1 MEVIGRFEDGTR
13 FAGMTMDRLIFSCLA
28 FVVCGASLSL
38 AQAPDAAIP
47 LRHGRHQISKKQVRL
62 IREKE
67 DARSDRGDSTGKA
80 FVPGSSRGRSLKSAD
95 EMHQIYGRMSRRD
108 RGVFFGVAKTA
119 LRGQEIN
126 DALDQ
131 GRELVFHEIFVTETD
146 QDPPLIDVDGDGT
159 LDHVDVLRYS
169 SPETHNHRLCGP
181 TIVMRRNQKLVIHL
195 KNQLKASR
203 EPVMQWNPG
212 SEPPEPPEAPAY
224 WMMDAPHEL
233 FSTNMHTHGLH
244 ISSGGGHDNSF
255 LTLGPTRTEEPNEL
269 FLDYQLPANHVAGTF
284 WYHAHRHGSVAYQLA
299 NGMAG
304 ALIVLGDEDPTSPDL
319 ESLPEIQAANQIKH
333 PTDSTQDVEY
343 GRVMLLQQLVFTKTS
358 VTVKDQDGADR
369 PRWIVDPADVNDR
382 KSALPESNEGR
393 ITEGIPPNKPDPDE
407 FLAVNGQ
414 ASPSI
419 EIQRGQIER
428 WRLIHAGRESAL
440 NLAWYHAADLKDP
453 SNSDPPIT
461 DTIETYEIATDGIP
475 TGRLSKLTNVELYP
489 GYRSD
494 ILVRVTDKALDGEY
508 WLLPSEAKRL
518 VRTHLG
524 PVQNSTPVAK
534 LFVKGALDRPMRLP
548 AAAKLDRLKRP
559 VPDMTGAQT
568 LNLNFTFADKLRFG
582 VANQA
587 HGPGKP
593 YSESGSAESIA
604 IPINTPQ
611 VWYLGVHEFLPGV
624 NEAVKHPFHIHVNP
638 FYVPTLGVWKDTLA
652 ISREEVTKV
661 YFVPQDFAGRSV
673 LHCHILDHE
682 DQGMMKDINIVG
694 ASRSQY
700 PELYQLERVPD
711 SEQASVSSLQ
721 LESGKN
727 NVLVFITGMDCPHCA
742 EGLVKLWKRSDPL
755 KNFNATIQCLS
766 AMSFEQSDLTN
777 LGVAEKDHFTFQSV
791 PKGFELSQ
799 LDTTPK
805 LRPTNKAGST
815 PSYTHGVV
823 IFDRNQKLRFRYLG
837 DRPLNDLDE
846 ITYALMELNP
856 VQSAVRRRQNPS
868 AK

>member
-1 MEVIGRFEDGTR
+1 
-13 FAGMTMDRLIFSCLA
+13 MDRVIIFQVGFLLCFSVNA
-28 FVVCGASLSL
+28 L

-47 LRHGRHQISKKQVRL
+47 LRHGPHRISKKQVRL
-62 IREKE
+62 IRQKE
-67 DARSDRGDSTGKA
+67 DQRPEQIESLGPSS
-80 FVPGSSRGRSLKSAD
+80 VPGSSRGRSLESPD
-95 EMHQIYGRMSRRD
+95 EMHRVFSRMSRRD
-108 RGVFFGVAKTA
+108 RGVYFGNTKVA
-119 LRGQEIN
+119 LRGQELN
-126 DALDQ
+126 NALDQ
-131 GRELVFHEIFVTETD
+131 GRDLVFHEIIVTETD
-146 QDPPLIDVDGDGT
+146 SDRPLIDVDGDGV
-159 LDHVDVLRYS
+159 LDQVDVLRYS
-169 SPETHNHRLCGP
+169 SPETTNDRLCGP

-195 KNQLKASR
+195 KNQLKANR
-203 EPVMQWNPG
+203 EPVMEWNPG
-212 SEPPEPPEAPAY
+212 CEPPEPPDPPAY

-233 FSTNMHTHGLH
+233 YTTNIHTHGLH

-255 LTLGPTRTEEPNEL
+255 LDLGPTHTEQPTEL

-304 ALIVLGDEDPTSPDL
+304 ALIVLGDDDPSSPDL

-343 GRVMLLQQLVFTKTS
+343 GRVMLLQQLVFTKT
-358 VTVKDQDGADR
+358 TVAVKGKDGVDR

-382 KSALPESNEGR
+382 KSAVAEKNEGR

-407 FLAVNGQ
+407 VLAVNGQ
-414 ASPSI
+414 APPTI
-419 EIQRGQIER
+419 DFQRGQIER

-440 NLAWYHAADLKDP
+440 NLAWYNTADLKDP
-453 SNSDPPIT
+453 NNPDPPTT
-461 DTIETYEIATDGIP
+461 DAIETYEIATDGIP

-494 ILVRVTDKALDGEY
+494 ILVRVTDKAVDGEY
-508 WLLPSEAKRL
+508 WFLPSEAKRL
-518 VRTHLG
+518 VRTQLG

-534 LFVKGALDRPMRLP
+534 LIVKGALDRPMRLP
-548 AAAKLDRLKRP
+548 APAKLDRLKRP
-559 VPDMTGAQT
+559 APDMTGAQT

-593 YSESGSAESIA
+593 YSESGSAESIT

-611 VWYLGVHEFLPGV
+611 IWYLGVHEFLPGV
-624 NEAVKHPFHIHVNP
+624 SEAVKHPFHIHVNP

-694 ASRSQY
+694 TSRSQY
-700 PELYQLERVPD
+700 PELYQLERV
-711 SEQASVSSLQ
+711 SQAEQAPVSSLS
-721 LESGKN
+721 LESDKN

-766 AMSFEQSDLTN
+766 AMSFEPSDITN
-777 LGVAEKDHFTFQSV
+777 LGLATKDHFTFQNV
-791 PKGFELSQ
+791 PKGFQLSQ
-799 LDTTPK
+799 LDTTPR
-805 LRPTNKAGST
+805 LRPTNQAET
-815 PSYTHGVV
+815 APSYTHGVL
-823 IFDRNQKLRFRYLG
+823 IFDRKQNLRFRYLG

-856 VQSAVRRRQNPS
+856 VQSTVRRRPNPVTPR
-868 AK
+868 